1 MAGYTERVDT
11 LITVL
16 NDCAK
21 NKYTRKIASEAIKNS
36 QTGVNVETSDGM
48 KNKTESMNRAAGRK
62 QSVCLEFDHNGAPMI
77 QGLVTE
83 SLDDSILLENVS
95 STLFIDFVTDRIKN
109 YFLFNYLRVTNL
121 HFRILGTNSYTELR
135 HCGSFIIIES
145 N

>member
-21 NKYTRKIASEAIKNS
+21 NKYKRKIASEAITNS
-36 QTGVNVETSDGM
+36 QTGMNADMSDGI
-48 KNKTESMNRAAGRK
+48 KTKTESMNRAAKRK
-62 QSVCLEFDHNGAPMI
+62 KSVCLEFDSNGTPLI

-95 STLFIDFVTDRIKN
+95 SAL
-109 YFLFNYLRVTNL
+109 L
-121 HFRILGTNSYTELR
+121 
-135 HCGSFIIIES
+135 
-145 N
+145 